1 MEYTVIFDVG
11 QSEFRNWCFLVLGL
25 ILTAISGGLFVF
37 RRKLPAG
44 TPRMLP
50 IAFLGFSCLLT
61 VVAFLVAACGSV
73 LASALR
79 EGKCEVVTGE
89 VMNFHPMPA
98 GGHDKESFFVGNR
111 WFEYS
116 DYMVSPC
123 FNNTS
128 SHGGP
133 IREGLKVRIHHR
145 GNNILRLE
153 IAK

>member
-1 MEYTVIFDVG
+1 MEYSVIFDVG
-11 QSEFRNWCFLVLGL
+11 QSEFRNWCFVVSGL

-37 RRKLPAG
+37 RRKLPAS
-44 TPRMLP
+44 TPRFFPL
-50 IAFLGFSCLLT
+50 AFLGFSSVLT
-61 VVAFLVAACGSV
+61 AVAVVFAASASH

-79 EGKCEVVTGE
+79 DGKCEEVTGD
-89 VMNFHPMPA
+89 VTNFHPMPA
-98 GGHDKESFFVGNR
+98 GGHDKESFCVGNR
-111 WFEYS
+111 WFEFS
-116 DYMVSPC
+116 DYMVSPG

-145 GNNILRLE
+145 GNDILRLE